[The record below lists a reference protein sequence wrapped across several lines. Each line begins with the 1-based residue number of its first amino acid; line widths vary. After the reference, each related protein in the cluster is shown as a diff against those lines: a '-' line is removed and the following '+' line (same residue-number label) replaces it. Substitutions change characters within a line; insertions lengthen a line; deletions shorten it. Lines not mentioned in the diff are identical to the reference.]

1 MTRSGEMMNIISKKS
16 VLSVLISLLT
26 VNVYAAETEQSKT
39 VLNLTASQ
47 SQLTQS
53 LETHYGSIINSDAA
67 DENDIDNINE
77 QVTNA
82 DIIYANLSG
91 VADNDEVNA
100 YLLQAKKLHKL
111 IVLENMGANTVSE
124 LPLSFDAD
132 VVIVN
137 PQSSGSDEISTYS
150 IDTDSS
156 DINSVSSTASSNPSL
171 SDDTASSTGLMMS
184 SAVSSSDSSIQSD
197 EQAQMLSE
205 VTDKI
210 DEYFTPSYQL
220 YSTSSSSSGGDI
232 GYECPTESKDEQL
245 CYSAIVTNN
254 VYSYDDDSLVFNVI
268 HGYSYAAYRTDSGT
282 TIFVSPYGS
291 ANPTMKYNSSG
302 SKRGYY
308 LKYVKPEI
316 EVTQDTAAGMT
327 LFKRTPENQNGSSS
341 ISTTSG
347 VSYSVEAKVS
357 DKPSMGGSLS
367 YSESQS
373 QSTSLSDWKG
383 VTTTDTGYDADWSYQ
398 LSKYTSISNWVTQNT
413 FETAKFHSVPDISR
427 YGLQYSA
434 EGVWYGNLNDTA
446 GDFGFKVT
454 TQVGLELIKFT
465 DNTIFGWE
473 AKTTTKSVTL
483 NTGSVSFNTDWLK
496 AL

>member
-1 MTRSGEMMNIISKKS
+1 MNIISKKS

-26 VNVYAAETEQSKT
+26 VNAYAAETEQSKT

-53 LETHYGSIINSDAA
+53 LETHYGNIINSDAT

-77 QVTNA
+77 QVSNA

-100 YLLQAKKLHKL
+100 YLLQAKKLNKL

-137 PQSSGSDEISTYS
+137 PQSSGSDEINTY
-150 IDTDSS
+150 SS
-156 DINSVSSTASSNPSL
+156 DI
-171 SDDTASSTGLMMS
+171 S
-184 SAVSSSDSSIQSD
+184 SAVSTVSSDSMLSDETTSSAALMTSSAALSSDSSVQSA
-197 EQAQMLSE
+197 EQAQMLAE

-210 DEYFTPSYQL
+210 DEYLTPSYKL
-220 YSTSSSSSGGDI
+220 YSTSTSSSGGDI

-268 HGYSYAAYRTDSGT
+268 HGYSYAAYRTDAGT

-327 LFKRTPENQNGSSS
+327 LFKRTPENQNGTSS

-347 VSYSVEAKVS
+347 VSYSVEAEVS
-357 DKPSMGGSLS
+357 DKASLGGSLS

-373 QSTSLSDWKG
+373 QSTNLSDWKS

-398 LSKYTSISNWVTQNT
+398 LSKYTSISDWVSQNT
-413 FETAKFHSVPDISR
+413 FETAKFASVPDISR

-434 EGVWYGNLNDTA
+434 EGVWYGNLNA
-446 GDFGFKVT
+446 ISGNFGFKVT

-483 NTGSVSFNTDWLK
+483 NTGTVSFNTDWLK
-496 AL
+496 DL

>member
-1 MTRSGEMMNIISKKS
+1 MMNIISKKS

-26 VNVYAAETEQSKT
+26 VNAYAADTEQSKT
-39 VLNLTASQ
+39 VLNVTASQ

-53 LETHYGSIINSDAA
+53 LESHYGSIINSDAA
-67 DENDIDNINE
+67 DENDTDNINE

-82 DIIYANLSG
+82 DIIYVDLSG
-91 VADNDEVNA
+91 VNDNDEVNA
-100 YLLQAKKLHKL
+100 YLSQAKKLNKL

-137 PQSSGSDEISTYS
+137 PQSSGSDEISTYR
-150 IDTDSS
+150 IDGSS
-156 DINSVSSTASSNPSL
+156 DIASTSTTASSESNV
-171 SDDTASSTGLMMS
+171 SDETASAAQLMMS
-184 SAVSSSDSSIQSD
+184 SAVSSELSN
-197 EQAQMLSE
+197 EQTQMLEE
-205 VTDKI
+205 VNDKI
-210 DEYFTPSYQL
+210 DEYLTPSYKL
-220 YSTSSSSSGGDI
+220 YSTSTSTSGGDV
-232 GYECPTESKDEQL
+232 GYECPSESKDEQL

-282 TIFVSPYGS
+282 TMFVSPYGS

-316 EVTQDTAAGMT
+316 DVSQDTNAGMT
-327 LFKRTPENQNGSSS
+327 LFKRTPENANGTSS

-347 VSYSVEAKVS
+347 VSYSAEAKVS
-357 DKPSMGGSLS
+357 DSASLGGSLS

-373 QSTSLSDWKG
+373 QSTDLSDWKA
-383 VTTTDTGYDADWSYQ
+383 VTTTDGYDANWSYE
-398 LSKYTSISNWVTQNT
+398 LSKYTSLSDWVSQNV
-413 FETAKFHSVPDISR
+413 FETAKFASVPDISR

-434 EGVWYGNLNDTA
+434 EGVWYGNLNA
-446 GDFGFKVT
+446 VSGDFTFTVT
-454 TQVGLELIKFT
+454 EVVGLEYIKFT
-465 DNTIFGWE
+465 DNTILSWS
-473 AKTTTKSVTL
+473 AKSTEKYVTL
-483 NTGSVSFNTDWLK
+483 TSGSTSFNTDWLK